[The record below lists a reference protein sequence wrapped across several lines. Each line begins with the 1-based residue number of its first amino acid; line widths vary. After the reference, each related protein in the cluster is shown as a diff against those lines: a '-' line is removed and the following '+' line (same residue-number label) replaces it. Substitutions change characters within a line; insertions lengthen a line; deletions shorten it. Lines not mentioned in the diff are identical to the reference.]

1 MLSEED
7 KKIDVVEEKM
17 EEKGSK
23 SNRKKIITI
32 ILLVAIA
39 VIIVGFGVH
48 TLLPHGDKDSKNSG
62 STGTL
67 NGKLNLEEAT
77 GSKKKISEIALQ
89 AGPSV
94 VEIRT
99 ESVGTDGWLRQYV
112 KKGAGSGVIISKDGY
127 IVTNHHVIANA
138 NRIEITTSDKKTYK
152 AKLVGDDAQTDL
164 ALLKVSA
171 NNLTPATIGRSD
183 KIAVGELAVVIGN
196 PLGEL
201 GGSVSAGII
210 SAKDRKMTIEKKNM
224 KLIQTDATVNP
235 GNSGGGMFNQYG
247 QLIGIVVAKSSGT
260 GIEGL
265 GFAIPTTT
273 LRDVLPQLK
282 KNGKVTGRV
291 DTGIETIDIQS
302 NMDLQ
307 KYKVD
312 KKGVYVL
319 NIKTK
324 KALKSGLISG
334 DRLVSVNGKSIDK
347 QEDLEKIIKGKKV
360 GDKLKIKFERR
371 NQSISTTLELGD
383 QSKEEEL
390 KTEQQEEQQTKQ
402 DPFSSF
408 FNNFF

>member
-77 GSKKKISEIALQ
+77 GSKKKISEIASQ

-390 KTEQQEEQQTKQ
+390 KTEQQEEQQTKP

>member
-1 MLSEED
+1 MLNEED
-7 KKIDVVEEKM
+7 KKLDMEEKI

-62 STGTL
+62 NTGTL

-77 GSKKKISEIALQ
+77 GSKKKISEIASQ

-171 NNLTPATIGRSD
+171 NNLTPATIGISD

-247 QLIGIVVAKSSGT
+247 QLVGIVVAKSSGT
-260 GIEGL
+260 GVEGL

-291 DTGIETIDIQS
+291 DMGIETVDIQS

-319 NIKTK
+319 NVKTK

-334 DRLVSVNGKSIDK
+334 DRIISVNGKSIEK
-347 QEDLEKIIKGKKV
+347 LEDIEKVIKGKKV
-360 GDKLKIKFERR
+360 GDKLKIKLERR
-371 NQSISTTLELGD
+371 NESISTTLELGD
-383 QSKEEEL
+383 QSKEEEI
-390 KTEQQEEQQTKQ
+390 KPQQQEEQQTKP

>member
-1 MLSEED
+1 MLKEED
-7 KKIDVVEEKM
+7 KKLDMEEKI

-62 STGTL
+62 NTGTL

-77 GSKKKISEIALQ
+77 GSKKKISEIASQ

-247 QLIGIVVAKSSGT
+247 QLVGIVVAKSSGT
-260 GIEGL
+260 GVEGL
-265 GFAIPTTT
+265 GFAIPTIT

-291 DTGIETIDIQS
+291 DMGIETVDIQS

-319 NIKTK
+319 NVKTK

-334 DRLVSVNGKSIDK
+334 DRIISVNGKSIEK
-347 QEDLEKIIKGKKV
+347 LEDIEKVIKGKKV
-360 GDKLKIKFERR
+360 GDKLKIKLERR
-371 NQSISTTLELGD
+371 NESISTTLELGD
-383 QSKEEEL
+383 QSKEEEI
-390 KTEQQEEQQTKQ
+390 KPQQQEEQQTKP

>member
-1 MLSEED
+1 MLKEED
-7 KKIDVVEEKM
+7 KKLDMEEKI

-62 STGTL
+62 NTGTL

-77 GSKKKISEIALQ
+77 GSKKKISEIASQ

-210 SAKDRKMTIEKKNM
+210 SAKDRNMTIEKKNM

-247 QLIGIVVAKSSGT
+247 QLVGIVVAKSSGT
-260 GIEGL
+260 GVEGL

-291 DTGIETIDIQS
+291 DMGIETVDIQS

-319 NIKTK
+319 NVKTK

-334 DRLVSVNGKSIDK
+334 DRIISVNGKSIEK
-347 QEDLEKIIKGKKV
+347 LEDIEKVIKGKKV
-360 GDKLKIKFERR
+360 GDKLKIKLERR
-371 NQSISTTLELGD
+371 NESISTTLELGD
-383 QSKEEEL
+383 QSKEEEI
-390 KTEQQEEQQTKQ
+390 KPQQQEEQQTKP

>member
-77 GSKKKISEIALQ
+77 GSKKKISEIASQ
-89 AGPSV
+89 AGSSV

-247 QLIGIVVAKSSGT
+247 QLVGIVVAKSSGT
-260 GIEGL
+260 GVEGL

-291 DTGIETIDIQS
+291 DMGIETVDIQS

-319 NIKTK
+319 NVKTK

-334 DRLVSVNGKSIDK
+334 DRIISVNGKSIEK
-347 QEDLEKIIKGKKV
+347 LEDIEKVIKGKKV
-360 GDKLKIKFERR
+360 GDKLKIKLERR
-371 NQSISTTLELGD
+371 NESISTTLELGD
-383 QSKEEEL
+383 QSKEEEI
-390 KTEQQEEQQTKQ
+390 KPQQQEEQQTKP

>member
-1 MLSEED
+1 MLNEED
-7 KKIDVVEEKM
+7 KKLDVEEKI
-17 EEKGSK
+17 EEKGNK

-39 VIIVGFGVH
+39 IIIVGFGVH

-77 GSKKKISEIALQ
+77 GSKKKISEIASQ

-112 KKGAGSGVIISKDGY
+112 KKGTGSGVIISKDGY

-247 QLIGIVVAKSSGT
+247 QLIGIVV
-260 GIEGL
+260 IE
-265 GFAIPTTT
+265 I
-273 LRDVLPQLK
+273 
-282 KNGKVTGRV
+282 GRA
-291 DTGIETIDIQS
+291 S
-302 NMDLQ
+302 C
-307 KYKVD
+307 
-312 KKGVYVL
+312 
-319 NIKTK
+319 
-324 KALKSGLISG
+324 
-334 DRLVSVNGKSIDK
+334 R
-347 QEDLEKIIKGKKV
+347 
-360 GDKLKIKFERR
+360 ERV
-371 NQSISTTLELGD
+371 
-383 QSKEEEL
+383 
-390 KTEQQEEQQTKQ
+390 
-402 DPFSSF
+402 
-408 FNNFF
+408 

>member
-1 MLSEED
+1 MLKEED
-7 KKIDVVEEKM
+7 KKLDMEEKI

-62 STGTL
+62 NTGTL

-77 GSKKKISEIALQ
+77 GSKKKISEIASQ

-152 AKLVGDDAQTDL
+152 AKLVGDDVQTDL

-247 QLIGIVVAKSSGT
+247 QLVGIVVAKSSGT
-260 GIEGL
+260 GVEGL

-291 DTGIETIDIQS
+291 DMGIETVDIQS

-319 NIKTK
+319 NVKTK

-334 DRLVSVNGKSIDK
+334 DRIISVNGKSIEK
-347 QEDLEKIIKGKKV
+347 LEDIEKVIKGKKV
-360 GDKLKIKFERR
+360 GDKLKIKLERR
-371 NQSISTTLELGD
+371 NESISTTLELGD
-383 QSKEEEL
+383 QSKEEEI
-390 KTEQQEEQQTKQ
+390 KPQQQEEQQTKP